1 MASRSSCGSQHQL
14 QQALLSEPGCTKTA
28 LINILQ
34 QLHRRNAL
42 MPGHDLGNTRRSTK
56 RRLQNAIEARVSSK
70 TPYGPVVQEL
80 NLCPEVSQWAII
92 HPLAWLHF
100 LCEDSDA
107 FATLMAATI
116 GDHAKPLT
124 VVIYIDELCP
134 GNPLRPEKS
143 RTLQAIYW
151 VFAEFPQHVLQTSGS
166 WFLFGVMR
174 STIASQIPGGPSGLV
189 ARILH
194 TFFTSPNNFA
204 TGAIIG
210 SHASARVCRA
220 VFGGFLCDEKAHKE
234 IWCVKGASGTKCCV
248 TCKNLVRGVDTSSSN
263 YLQGLSC
270 SIVALLDQ
278 HDNDSVYAMVD
289 LLRSSKTIMNKT
301 KFEALQQA
309 LGLNWEPHGL
319 LFDDSLRP
327 IVRPIDNCLRDWFH
341 MLLSGGMAGTEIA
354 LLLQCL
360 ADEGVSHSHVT
371 AFAAAIVLPV
381 ADGKVDPL
389 WFDPSRTLADQMRT
403 PSASDHITMV
413 SIMDAFL
420 EDAVRPT
427 GMLSMQTDSFR
438 VLAALIDHLTLG
450 AEAAMAKID
459 SIEALVSSHHNL
471 FARCYLSHL
480 KPKAHNMLHLTQNM
494 MHIGRLMSCF
504 VTERKH
510 RSVKAA
516 ALHTF
521 RHMEKTV
528 LQDLCNRTVEQMRAD
543 DCLYKESYLIGGK
556 SVAGNDNVRTSL
568 RANLVCGQIT
578 ATDIVRL
585 KSEEFARGSCFFE
598 RDNNIIVQ
606 VEKLPK
612 LRPGWCEAV
621 GFEIAFIDCRELR
634 QAAPFAIA
642 GNNLRVLQ

>member
-1 MASRSSCGSQHQL
+1 MFV
-14 QQALLSEPGCTKTA
+14 ALYLA
-28 LINILQ
+28 L
-34 QLHRRNAL
+34 
-42 MPGHDLGNTRRSTK
+42 
-56 RRLQNAIEARVSSK
+56 
-70 TPYGPVVQEL
+70 
-80 NLCPEVSQWAII
+80 
-92 HPLAWLHF
+92 
-100 LCEDSDA
+100 
-107 FATLMAATI
+107 
-116 GDHAKPLT
+116 
-124 VVIYIDELCP
+124 
-134 GNPLRPEKS
+134 
-143 RTLQAIYW
+143 
-151 VFAEFPQHVLQTSGS
+151 
-166 WFLFGVMR
+166 
-174 STIASQIPGGPSGLV
+174 
-189 ARILH
+189 
-194 TFFTSPNNFA
+194 
-204 TGAIIG
+204 
-210 SHASARVCRA
+210 
-220 VFGGFLCDEKAHKE
+220 LCDEKAHKD

-289 LLRSSKTIMNKT
+289 LLRSSKPIMNKT

-354 LLLQCL
+354 LLPQCL

-371 AFAAAIVLPV
+371 AFAATIVLPV

-389 WFDPSRTLADQMRT
+389 WFDSRTLADQMRT
-403 PSASDHITMV
+403 PSASDHIATA
-413 SIMDAFL
+413 SS
-420 EDAVRPT
+420 R
-427 GMLSMQTDSFR
+427 QTDSFR

-459 SIEALVSSHHNL
+459 TIEALVSSHHNL

-585 KSEEFARGSCFFE
+585 KSEEFARVS
-598 RDNNIIVQ
+598 
-606 VEKLPK
+606 
-612 LRPGWCEAV
+612 
-621 GFEIAFIDCRELR
+621 
-634 QAAPFAIA
+634 
-642 GNNLRVLQ
+642 